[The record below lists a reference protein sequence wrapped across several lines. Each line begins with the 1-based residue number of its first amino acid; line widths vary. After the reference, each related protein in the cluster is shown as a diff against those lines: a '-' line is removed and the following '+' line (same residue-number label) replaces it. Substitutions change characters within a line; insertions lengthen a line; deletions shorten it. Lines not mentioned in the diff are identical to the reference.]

1 LIGGVLWVIGWIG
14 GWIAARI
21 LGGFIPGFGI
31 AYFPFQ
37 IFGGDMRLIDSLAG
51 RVGQYFSITHDK

>member
-1 LIGGVLWVIGWIG
+1 LIGEVLSVI

-21 LGGFIPGFGI
+21 LGGFIPGFRI
-31 AYFPFQ
+31 AYFPLQ

-51 RVGQYFSITHDK
+51 GVRQYFSITHDK